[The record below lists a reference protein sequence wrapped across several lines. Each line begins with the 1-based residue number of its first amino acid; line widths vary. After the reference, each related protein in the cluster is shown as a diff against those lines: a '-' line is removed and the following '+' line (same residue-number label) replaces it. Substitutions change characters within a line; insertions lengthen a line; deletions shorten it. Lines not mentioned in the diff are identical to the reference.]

1 MKRPYHRRQ
10 HNRGIALLMAVVMLA
25 IASTLAVGIWYN
37 SQLSLVRITNLQKAY
52 QAKHYSQG
60 LLLWAS
66 DLLREDYA
74 QDENTHDS
82 SFDAWQQGI
91 QGMVVEDAII
101 SGSLKGLDGRFN
113 VNNLIINGVKSDAH
127 IVYLRQLLLILEMD
141 VTLVDKMIDWIDA
154 DQVPEPN
161 GAEDFAYLAK
171 SPSYQ
176 TSGTF
181 FQHIEELAYLDGLS
195 REDYNRLLPYVTV
208 LPTTQ
213 GATKMNV
220 NFMSPPL
227 FKALNNKLTDDIAIR
242 LAQDGQADYTSMAA
256 FYQHKAI
263 EYVLND
269 DDRRAISKLLNT
281 QTLFLQASSLVE
293 MEASSVVIYALLR
306 RHTNGSARV
315 LSRSNIPYLPAP

>member
-1 MKRPYHRRQ
+1 
-10 HNRGIALLMAVVMLA
+10 MAVVMLA